1 MKKKAQ
7 DIKDFFDIEFA
18 MKVNLDRMVYGF
30 DSEEEKLSLVEL
42 EPRKKTILCDRE
54 KEARQKSRALW
65 LLCGDDNTPFFHKY
79 ATHRKN
85 LNSIWKIE
93 DDNGN
98 LVEVFEAIARAG
110 VHHFESL
117 FQEEANINLPEIV
130 QSVGYFPTSISV
142 DDNCD
147 LMKPITL
154 QDIQFILYSSKND
167 KILGPNGIPVE
178 VYRCLFDVLGEDLL
192 RVIELSRISGKIPAV
207 FNSTFISLIPNND
220 HPISFE
226 YFRPISLG
234 NYTYNILRKIIS
246 IQIRKVLGR
255 CIFGE

>member
-1 MKKKAQ
+1 
-7 DIKDFFDIEFA
+7 

-30 DSEEEKLSLVEL
+30 NLEEEKLSLVDL
-42 EPRKKTILCDRE
+42 KTRKRTILCDRE

-65 LLCGDDNTPFFHKY
+65 LLCGDDNTHFSHKF
-79 ATHRKN
+79 AAHRKN

-98 LVEVFEAIARAG
+98 LVEGFEAIVGVG

-117 FQEEANINLPEIV
+117 FQEEADIHLSDIV
-130 QSVGYFPTSISV
+130 KSAGYFPTSISM

-147 LMKPITL
+147 LMKPVTL
-154 QDIQFILYSSKND
+154 QEIQFILSSSKND
-167 KILGPNGIPVE
+167 KSLGPDRIPVE

-192 RVIELSRISGKIPAV
+192 RVIEVSQINGKIAAV
-207 FNSTFISLIPNND
+207 FNSTFIALIPKNE

-226 YFRPISLG
+226 DFRPISLC
-234 NYTYNILRKIIS
+234 N
-246 IQIRKVLGR
+246 
-255 CIFGE
+255 